1 MLAAGDTPETILEG
15 YAWLEPEIIA
25 QLEEQMLRQWP
36 DESIPTRLLLH
47 LRVQY
52 VKYVKYVKHRRGKIV
67 MERLATINRTDLARR
82 TRQMVDRVRR
92 GDTLIVESYGE
103 EQVVL
108 MDVLDYRL
116 MRAVATYHH
125 SAPQP
130 GPLSDP
136 TLEPVGLSEAELI
149 GTETQTRWNRIMAA
163 YLDGHISLGRA
174 ATLLGLS
181 RYELD
186 ERFRRLD
193 IPRRIGPETI
203 EEARAE
209 VETALAGLDK

>member
-1 MLAAGDTPETILEG
+1 
-15 YAWLEPEIIA
+15 
-25 QLEEQMLRQWP
+25 
-36 DESIPTRLLLH
+36 
-47 LRVQY
+47 
-52 VKYVKYVKHRRGKIV
+52 
-67 MERLATINRTDLARR
+67 MERLNTINRTDLARR
-82 TRQMVDRVRR
+82 TRQMMDRVRR

-116 MRAVATYHH
+116 MRAVTAYH
-125 SAPQP
+125 SLPP
-130 GPLSDP
+130 RPNPLTDP
-136 TLEPVGLSEAELI
+136 TLEPAGLSESQLAGLD
-149 GTETQTRWNRIMAA
+149 TQERWNRIMAA

-174 ATLLGLS
+174 ATLGGLS

-186 ERFRRLD
+186 ERCRRLD

-209 VETALAGLDK
+209 VDTALTGLDK